1 MINDFIEFSYIVLNL
16 ILQKNHENPYNKNSL
31 ATLNIV
37 YNFFLFSDPLK
48 LIIKRLIGLENDTIF
63 NSKHSHLPV
72 KIPKGQ
78 CWIEGDNYC
87 SSVDSIEYGPINC
100 GLIFGKATHIV
111 YPLHRLRSLRDE
123 LTLLQES
130 KITSYLLGEIFYAM
144 VDLFSN

>member
-1 MINDFIEFSYIVLNL
+1 MYE
-16 ILQKNHENPYNKNSL
+16 
-31 ATLNIV
+31 A
-37 YNFFLFSDPLK
+37 YNFFLFFSDPLK

-72 KIPKGQ
+72 KIPKGH

-111 YPLHRLRSLRDE
+111 YPLHRWRSLRDE
-123 LTLLQES
+123 LTLLHET
-130 KITSYLLGEIFYAM
+130 KITFKRCLLKEIFYAM
-144 VDLFSN
+144 LIGFNHI